1 MTPTNA
7 TQTGPTAGDVAEPA
21 TLAAAYRGVV
31 CDLDG
36 VVRRGRAAVPHA
48 VEQVTAL
55 TIPVVFATNNASL
68 TPDEVA
74 RQLVGLGLSG
84 STARQDA
91 VVTSSQAGA
100 AFVAAHHP
108 SGSVVLAVGG
118 PGVAAALVEVGM
130 TPVMRHRGDV
140 VAVLQGYG
148 PNVTATDLAHASYA
162 IQGGAEWVAT
172 NRDATLPT
180 EDGVAPG
187 NGALIAAVALA
198 TGSDPV
204 AVGKPEPP
212 LYDLAVG
219 RLGCAADEALAIGDR
234 LDTDIVGAMA
244 AGLDSL
250 WVLSGVDSLTTF
262 ARADGRPVPTF
273 TATDLRALARPA
285 QRVQHTD
292 RTWVCGPVRLSV
304 DWSAGTL
311 TADTTDLP
319 SEPADPLDATNALVS
334 AAVAAMVH
342 GRDREDVSPDGL
354 ARIAHQVTALL
365 HEASA

>member
-1 MTPTNA
+1 M
-7 TQTGPTAGDVAEPA
+7 AEPV
-21 TLAAAYRGVV
+21 TLAEAYRGIV

-36 VVRRGRAAVPHA
+36 VVRRGSTAVPHA

-74 RQLVGLGLSG
+74 RQLIGLGLSE
-84 STARQDA
+84 SSAYRDA

-100 AFVAAHHP
+100 TFVAAHHP
-108 SGSVVLAVGG
+108 RGSVVLAVGG
-118 PGVAAALVEVGM
+118 PGVAVALVEVGM
-130 TPVMRHRGDV
+130 TPVTRRRGDV

-148 PNVTATDLAHASYA
+148 PDVTATDLAHASYA
-162 IQGGAEWVAT
+162 IQDGAQWVAT

-180 EDGVAPG
+180 ENGVAPG

-212 LYDLAVG
+212 LYDLAVS
-219 RLGCAADEALAIGDR
+219 RLGCAADQALAVGDR

-250 WVLSGVDSLTTF
+250 WVLSGVDSLATF
-262 ARADGRPVPTF
+262 ACAAGRPVPTF
-273 TATDLRALARPA
+273 TATDLRALGRPA

-292 RTWVCGPVRLSV
+292 GAWVCGPVRLSV
-304 DWSAGTL
+304 DWTAGSV
-311 TADTTDLP
+311 AVDPPDPTTDVV
-319 SEPADPLDATNALVS
+319 DRVDATNALAS
-334 AAVAAMVH
+334 AAVAALVH
-342 GRDREDVSPDGL
+342 GRDREGVPVDRL
-354 ARIAHQVTALL
+354 TRIAHQVTAHL
-365 HEASA
+365 HDGSA